1 MPVWLIVISHRM
13 PPLHEDMAAF
23 FLPGHIRFTLRQRRV
38 GGVFFPCLCSLP
50 CHTSLLFSH
59 AADQAAKDF
68 TMTRDELARIALR
81 YDTQIA
87 DAMLKAL
94 GVVRPPR
101 KGRTRDR
108 HAKSRKYRGARKLMK
123 QKHGVRL

>member
-1 MPVWLIVISHRM
+1 
-13 PPLHEDMAAF
+13 
-23 FLPGHIRFTLRQRRV
+23 
-38 GGVFFPCLCSLP
+38 
-50 CHTSLLFSH
+50 
-59 AADQAAKDF
+59 
-68 TMTRDELARIALR
+68 MTHDELARIALR
-81 YDTQIA
+81 YDTQMA

-94 GVVRPPR
+94 GVARPPR